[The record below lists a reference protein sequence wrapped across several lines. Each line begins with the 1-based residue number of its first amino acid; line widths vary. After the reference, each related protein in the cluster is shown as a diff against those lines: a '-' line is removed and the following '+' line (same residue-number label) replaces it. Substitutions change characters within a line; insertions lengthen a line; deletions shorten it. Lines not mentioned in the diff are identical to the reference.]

1 MENKQPK
8 KGGSV
13 SFSRVTAKQG
23 AGASTQVGSGQVA
36 ANVRTYAA
44 AEKMSQHTSTARKVK
59 SGILKG
65 LVYASGAI
73 VCTVL
78 LLIIGYI
85 FARGIPGIT
94 AEFLTTQSS
103 YVQDTIGILPNILN
117 TLYIVLVAMA
127 IVIPLGVCAAIY
139 LNEYATNKKIV
150 RLIGFA
156 VETLTGIPSVIF
168 GLVGMLFFIQ
178 MLGLQAGILAGG
190 LTLVV
195 MVLPTIIS
203 NTLES
208 LKTVP
213 NAYRE
218 GALALGSG
226 KWHMIRTV
234 VLPNSINGI
243 ITGCILAVGRI
254 VGESAALLYTAGFG
268 LILNSFMTALQSSS
282 ATLTVALYVYATERG
297 EIDVAFSVATIL
309 MVLTLLLNIAANL
322 SASKL
327 GHKEK

>member
-1 MENKQPK
+1 MTAPNADIPMEPVM
-8 KGGSV
+8 G
-13 SFSRVTAKQG
+13 QG
-23 AGASTQVGSGQVA
+23 IAGASELQQA
-36 ANVRTYAA
+36 AVDLQSRMPAG
-44 AEKMSQHTSTARKVK
+44 RKIK
-59 SGILKG
+59 DKLLKG
-65 LVYASGAI
+65 LVYAAGIA
-73 VCTVL
+73 VCLIL
-78 LLIIGYI
+78 LFIIGYI
-85 FARGIPGIT
+85 FYRGLPGIT

-103 YVQDTIGILPNILN
+103 YVHNTIGILPNILN
-117 TLYIVLVAMA
+117 TLYIVLIAMV
-127 IVIPLGVCAAIY
+127 IVIPLGVCAAVY
-139 LNEYATNKKIV
+139 LNEYATNRRVVK
-150 RLIGFA
+150 LISFA

-178 MLGLQAGILAGG
+178 MLGLKAGILAGG

-213 NAYRE
+213 ASYRE
-218 GALALGSG
+218 GSLALGSG

-234 VLPNSINGI
+234 VLPNSIDGI
-243 ITGCILAVGRI
+243 VTGCILAVGRI

-297 EIDVAFSVATIL
+297 ELNVAFSVATIL
-309 MVLTLLLNIAANL
+309 MLLTLLLNIAANL
-322 SASKL
+322 SATKL
-327 GHKEK
+327 NRKEN

>member
-1 MENKQPK
+1 MQTTITTSRRIKDNILRYAVY
-8 KGGSV
+8 V
-13 SFSRVTAKQG
+13 S
-23 AGASTQVGSGQVA
+23 AGLVCI
-36 ANVRTYAA
+36 
-44 AEKMSQHTSTARKVK
+44 
-59 SGILKG
+59 ILLALIGFIFYKG
-65 LVYASGAI
+65 L
-73 VCTVL
+73 
-78 LLIIGYI
+78 
-85 FARGIPGIT
+85 PGIT
-94 AEFLTTQSS
+94 SEFLSTQSS
-103 YVQDTIGILPNILN
+103 YVHDTIGILPNILN
-117 TLYIVLVAMA
+117 TLYIILVAMV
-127 IVIPLGVCAAIY
+127 IVVPLGVCAAVY
-139 LNEYATNKKIV
+139 LNEYASNKKV
-150 RLIGFA
+150 VHAIGFA
-156 VETLTGIPSVIF
+156 VETLTGIPSVLF

-178 MLGLQAGILAGG
+178 MLGLKAGVLAGG

-213 NAYRE
+213 DAYRE

-234 VLPNSINGI
+234 VLPSAIEGI
-243 ITGCILAVGRI
+243 VTGCILAIGRI

-297 EIDVAFSVATIL
+297 EINVAFSVATIL
-309 MVLTLLLNIAANL
+309 MIITLLLNLAANF

-327 GHKEK
+327 NKNKE

>member
-1 MENKQPK
+1 MIGQTNVVTPFTVPDAPANKTTAVTLSKPK
-8 KGGSV
+8 LPKMSV
-13 SFSRVTAKQG
+13 SRKNKDKFIKVL
-23 AGASTQVGSGQVA
+23 VYGSGICVC
-36 ANVRTYAA
+36 
-44 AEKMSQHTSTARKVK
+44 
-59 SGILKG
+59 
-65 LVYASGAI
+65 AI
-73 VCTVL
+73 L

-85 FARGIPGIT
+85 FFRGIPFIT
-94 AEFLTTQSS
+94 FQFLTTQSS
-103 YVQDTIGILPNILN
+103 YVRDTIGILPNILN
-117 TLYIVLVAMA
+117 TLYIVLIAMA
-127 IVIPLGVCAAIY
+127 IVIPLGVCAAVY

-150 RLIGFA
+150 KLIGFA

-178 MLGLQAGILAGG
+178 ILGFQAGVLAGA

-213 NAYRE
+213 LAYRE

-234 VLPNSINGI
+234 VLPNAISGI
-243 ITGCILAVGRI
+243 ATGCILAIGRI

-268 LILNSFMTALQSSS
+268 LILNGFMTALQTSS

-297 EIDVAFSVATIL
+297 QLDVAFAVASIL
-309 MVLTLLLNIAANL
+309 MVLTLVLNIAANL
-322 SASKL
+322 TSTKL
-327 GHKEK
+327 EKKER

>member
-1 MENKQPK
+1 MQTTITT
-8 KGGSV
+8 
-13 SFSRVTAKQG
+13 SRRIKD
-23 AGASTQVGSGQVA
+23 
-36 ANVRTYAA
+36 NILRYA
-44 AEKMSQHTSTARKVK
+44 
-59 SGILKG
+59 
-65 LVYASGAI
+65 VYASAGL
-73 VCTVL
+73 VCIIL
-78 LLIIGYI
+78 LALIGFI
-85 FARGIPGIT
+85 FYKGLPGIT
-94 AEFLTTQSS
+94 SEFLSTQSS
-103 YVQDTIGILPNILN
+103 YVHHTIGILPNILN
-117 TLYIVLVAMA
+117 TLYIILVAMV
-127 IVIPLGVCAAIY
+127 IVVPLGVCAAVY
-139 LNEYATNKKIV
+139 LNEYASNKKVV
-150 RLIGFA
+150 RAIGFA
-156 VETLTGIPSVIF
+156 VETLTGIPSVLF

-178 MLGLQAGILAGG
+178 MLGLKAGVLAGG

-213 NAYRE
+213 DAYRE

-234 VLPNSINGI
+234 VLPSAIEGI
-243 ITGCILAVGRI
+243 VTGCILAIGRI

-297 EIDVAFSVATIL
+297 EINVAFSVATIL
-309 MVLTLLLNIAANL
+309 MIITLLLNLAANF

-327 GHKEK
+327 KKNKE